1 MKLNTIV
8 KKTSLTVTAATT
20 LLLILTGSAVAA
32 GGLDPLINETE
43 ELKDTLYQFLGVGVG
58 VYLIYNVIMAKM
70 GKQDW
75 GDVVIALA
83 KVAGA
88 GGILA
93 AGTFAWGMFS

>member
-8 KKTSLTVTAATT
+8 KKSTLTVTAATM

-43 ELKDTLYQFLGVGVG
+43 KAKDKLYQFLGVAAF
-58 VYLIYNVIMAKM
+58 VYLMYNVIMAKI

-75 GDVVIALA
+75 SDVFMALA

-93 AGTFAWGMFS
+93 AGTFAWGMFA